1 MWKRRRQD
9 ARTSEQLSFAEG
21 KNGIKRVTSFNTFSE
36 TALAGKVALV
46 TGAGARDEEIGIG
59 RAIALRLAQ
68 AGAKIVLVDAQLSSA
83 ERTEKMIV
91 RAGGEAISVQANVAS
106 EEDCRRAVLKA
117 AEHFGR
123 LDILVNNVGI
133 GGAPGNAC
141 DLDVELWDNG
151 LRVNVTSMMLMARH
165 SIPELRKQGGG
176 AIVNMSSVAGIRG
189 GHAFLN
195 YATTKAAI
203 VGMTYTMAEQHGR
216 DLIRVNCIC
225 PGLLYTPIIADYGM
239 TEDRRKMRMEA
250 SCLKTEGT
258 AWDVADATL
267 FLTSDAAR
275 WITGQVL
282 AVDAGLTSLT
292 NLVLPIDISK
302 R

>member
-1 MWKRRRQD
+1 MTT
-9 ARTSEQLSFAEG
+9 TS
-21 KNGIKRVTSFNTFSE
+21 NTFSPQ
-36 TALAGKVALV
+36 ALAGRVAIV

-59 RAIALRLAQ
+59 RAIAIRLAE
-68 AGAKIVLVDAQLSSA
+68 AGAKTILVDAVKSA
-83 ERTEKMIV
+83 AQSTADMIT
-91 RAGGEAISVQANVAS
+91 RAGGEAIAVQANVG
-106 EEDCRRAVLKA
+106 EEDDCRRAV
-117 AEHFGR
+117 AEGVERFGR
-123 LDILVNNVGI
+123 LDILINNVGI

-141 DLDVELWDNG
+141 SLDVEMWDRG
-151 LRVNVTSMMLMARH
+151 LRINVTSMMLMARH
-165 SIPELRKQGGG
+165 SIPEMRKQGGG
-176 AIVNMSSVAGIRG
+176 AILNMSSVAGIRG

-203 VGMTYTMAEQHGR
+203 VGMTLTMAEQHGR

-225 PGLLYTPIIADYGM
+225 PGLLYTPIIAAYGM
-239 TEDRRKMRMEA
+239 TEERRQMRAEA

-282 AVDAGLTSLT
+282 AVDAGLTSMT
-292 NLVLPIDISK
+292 NLVLPIDISNQ
-302 R
+302 